1 VSTIKKL
8 ASQTAVYGLSQI
20 VGRFVNYLLVPLHTA
35 LFATGDYGV
44 NTLMYSYVTFFNVLL
59 AYGMETAFFRFSQK
73 SDDPNKV
80 YSTALMSLLST
91 SVFFALL
98 FSVASQPIANLIH
111 IPEHPEFVFYFTL
124 IISFDAISAIPFAY
138 LRQHN
143 KALKFAVIKNI
154 NIFTNIL
161 LNLYFLLLCPW
172 VQKEYGILLPMYSG
186 EIHIG
191 YVFIANLFASLVT
204 LPLLA
209 KEFLAIRNASFDKA
223 LWKEMLVYA
232 LPLMVV
238 GFAGMINETLDRII
252 ISYSYDD
259 AQKGLEATG
268 IYGAN
273 YKLSVLMSLFIQAF
287 RYAAEPFFFNQAK
300 TNDKRT
306 IYATVM
312 NYFTLVCL
320 SLFLFVMLYIDVFKY
335 FINRNYWEGLHVVPV
350 LLIANL
356 FLGIYF
362 NLSIW
367 YKLSDHTNKGAV
379 ISLGGAAITI
389 VANLILVP
397 IYGYTGSAWATL
409 ICYVSMAFI
418 CYGFGAKYYP
428 IPYQVRRFMGYFVLA
443 LAIYALSL
451 WLKPL
456 LSQNAFYQYTA
467 NALLLLGFAATA
479 FLFERKNKILT
490 SPN

>member
-1 VSTIKKL
+1 VSTLKNL

-20 VGRFVNYLLVPLHTA
+20 VGRLVNYLLVPLHTA
-35 LFATGDYGV
+35 LFATGEYGV

-59 AYGMETAFFRFSQK
+59 TYGMETAFFRFSQK
-73 SDDPNKV
+73 SENPNQV
-80 YSTALMSLLST
+80 YSTALTSLLST

-98 FSVASQPIANLIH
+98 FSVTAQPIANLIQ
-111 IPEHPEFVFYFTL
+111 IPQHPEYVIYFAL
-124 IISFDAISAIPFAY
+124 IISLDAISAVPFAY
-138 LRQHN
+138 LRQQN

-172 VQKEYGILLPMYSG
+172 VQKEYGLLLPFYNG

-191 YVFIANLFASLVT
+191 YIFIANLFASIIT
-204 LPLLA
+204 LPLLT
-209 KEFLAIRNASFDKA
+209 KELLAIRNASFNKT
-223 LWKEMLVYA
+223 LWREMLVYG

-252 ISYSYDD
+252 ISYSYAD

-273 YKLSVLMSLFIQAF
+273 YKLSILMSLFIQAF
-287 RYAAEPFFFNQAK
+287 RYAAEPFFFNHAK

-306 IYATVM
+306 IYARVM
-312 NYFTLVCL
+312 NYFVLVCL
-320 SLFLFVMLYIDVFKY
+320 GLFLLVTLYIDLFKH
-335 FINRNYWEGLHVVPV
+335 FISSNYWEGLHVVPV

-356 FLGIYF
+356 FLGVYF

-367 YKLSDHTNKGAV
+367 YKLSDNTNKGAM
-379 ISLGGAAITI
+379 ISLAGAAITI
-389 VANLILVP
+389 AANMILVP
-397 IYGYTGSAWATL
+397 RFGYTGSAWATL
-409 ICYVSMAFI
+409 ICYVSMAAI
-418 CYGFGAKYYP
+418 CYVLGAKYYP
-428 IPYQVRRFMGYFVLA
+428 IPYQVGRLFGYLVIA
-443 LAIYALSL
+443 LLIYVVCVD
-451 WLKPL
+451 L
-456 LSQNAFYQYTA
+456 LPIIKLNDFGRYSV
-467 NALLLLGFAATA
+467 NALFLLGFAALA
-479 FLFERKNKILT
+479 FVFERKNKVLT